1 MVAHLP
7 LPVVLCLTTIGGL
20 GCLHPSHN
28 PITSETSVSTGDE
41 VVDTRPISI
50 ASRIDMSKSMTWR
63 HCLYE
68 STCRWRHSNDINF
81 AQRDIEL
88 VMTL

>member
-1 MVAHLP
+1 M
-7 LPVVLCLTTIGGL
+7 
-20 GCLHPSHN
+20 HPAHN

-50 ASRIDMSKSMTWR
+50 ASRIDMSKSMKVR

-68 STCRWRHSNDINF
+68 STGRWKHINIINF
-81 AQRDIEL
+81 VQRGIEL
-88 VMTL
+88 VMTI